1 MAKKI
6 FKGVKSIF
14 GGGKKKAAAAAT
26 PANGPRTRALTADE
40 AAKANPRGNRGTS
53 SSAPRLG
60 GFATLLSDRL
70 GG

>member
-6 FKGVKSIF
+6 FKGIF
-14 GGGKKKAAAAAT
+14 GGGKKKAAAAA
-26 PANGPRTRALTADE
+26 PASADGPKTRALTADE
-40 AAKANPRGNRGTS
+40 AMKFDPRKKRGASTA
-53 SSAPRLG
+53 APRLG